1 MIRHNGMRWC
11 AALLIALALGGC
23 AEQRIRDEAN
33 HQMVAGAYEDSLA
46 TLDAGIAKYP
56 ESASLRVARRATQDT
71 VADKLLQQAAKEL
84 NAGKRSAAQTTL
96 KRLLEIEP
104 QNDHAQALLQ
114 TVKRDEQNAAALE
127 LSKQKSVSG
136 SQETALSAIET
147 ALRGDPKNHRLL
159 EAQAALEQQ
168 SGRRDV
174 PQAKGPT
181 AKQPINLDFR
191 DASVRMI
198 FEAMARSTGINF
210 ILDKDVRPDLK
221 TTVFLRQAKLEDA
234 LDLILSTTQLN
245 KKLMNGS
252 TILIYPNTPEKQR
265 DYQDLVVRAFYLTNA
280 EAKQTGAMLKTML
293 KIKDPYIDERSNM
306 VVIREPADVVRLA
319 ERLVELQDRNDAEVV
334 LEVEVLEVSSTKL
347 TQLGIQYP
355 NSFTLTPLSATGST
369 SLTLSDLKSLNS
381 DRIGVSTP
389 SVVLNLRRELGDT
402 DLLANPKIRAKNHE
416 KAKVLIGDK
425 LPVITT
431 TSTST
436 GFVSDSVQYVDV
448 GIKLEVEPSI
458 SPEDEV
464 SMKINLEV
472 SSLVNQITTRSG
484 TVAYQIGTRSANTV
498 LKLRDGETQLLAG
511 LIKTQQTTNSNR
523 IPGLGDIPLIGRLFS
538 SQTDNGVRN
547 EIVLSITPRIVKP
560 AHRPDTN
567 FMEFWSGTETSARA
581 RRTLPDG
588 KLPAELKVVDGAP
601 ASPAAAQPSEPT
613 ESGEPAAVAP
623 QEGGSITLTMNGPSA
638 AKVGETFSVSL
649 NLRTDTAL
657 RSVPIQFS
665 YDKERFA
672 FDGVEAGGMFS
683 GQKTAPNV
691 AKTDLPAVG
700 RVMVTLSSTED
711 APITGQG
718 EWAKLRFR
726 AKAAGTGAISV
737 ATATPIG
744 MTAAPQ
750 PPQMPAPVSISVK

>member
-1 MIRHNGMRWC
+1 VIRHNGARWC
-11 AALLIALALGGC
+11 AALLIALALCGC
-23 AEQRIRDEAN
+23 AEQRIRDEAS
-33 HQMVAGAYEDSLA
+33 HQLSAGAYEDALA
-46 TLDAGIAKYP
+46 TLDTGITQYP
-56 ESASLRVARRATQDT
+56 DSATLRVARHTTQDT
-71 VADKLLQQAAKEL
+71 IADKLLQQAAKEL
-84 NAGKRSAAQTTL
+84 NVGKRSAAQTTL

-104 QNDHAQALLQ
+104 QNDHARALLQ
-114 TVKRDEQNAAALE
+114 SVKRDEQNAAALE
-127 LSKQKSVSG
+127 LAKQKTGTG
-136 SQETALSAIET
+136 SAEAALTAIEA
-147 ALRGDPKNHRLL
+147 ALRGDPKNRQLL
-159 EAQAALEQQ
+159 DAQAALEQSRQ
-168 SGRRDV
+168 RDL
-174 PQAKGPT
+174 PQAKSG
-181 AKQPINLDFR
+181 ASKQPINLDFR

-280 EAKQTGAMLKTML
+280 DAKQTAAMLKTML
-293 KIKDPYIDERSNM
+293 KVRDPFIDERSNM
-306 VVIREPADVVRLA
+306 VLIRESADVVRLA
-319 ERLVELQDRNDAEVV
+319 ERLVELQDRNDSEVV

-355 NSFTLTPLSATGST
+355 NSFTLTPLSATGAT

-416 KAKVLIGDK
+416 NAKVLIGDK

-436 GFVSDSVQYVDV
+436 GFVSESVQYVDV

-458 SPEDEV
+458 SPEDDV

-484 TVAYQIGTRSANTV
+484 TTAYQIGTRSANTV

-511 LIKTQQTTNSNR
+511 LIKTQQTSNASR

-560 AHRPDTN
+560 AHRPETN
-567 FMEFWSGTETSARA
+567 FMEFWSGTETNARA
-581 RRTLPDG
+581 RRTLQDG
-588 KLPAELKVVDGAP
+588 QAPAEAKPGDGTAVN
-601 ASPAAAQPSEPT
+601 PAAGQ
-613 ESGEPAAVAP
+613 AAAGSDNASVAAAD
-623 QEGGSITLTMNGPSA
+623 GGSIALTMNGPST
-638 AKVGETFSVSL
+638 AKVGEAFWVTL

-657 RSVPIQFS
+657 RSVPVQFA

-672 FDGVEAGGMFS
+672 FDGVEAGAMFS
-683 GQKTAPNV
+683 AQKAAPNL

-700 RVMVTLSSTED
+700 RVMVTLSGAD
-711 APITGQG
+711 NAPITGQG

-744 MTAAPQ
+744 TTAAPQ

>member
-1 MIRHNGMRWC
+1 MT
-11 AALLIALALGGC
+11 
-23 AEQRIRDEAN
+23 
-33 HQMVAGAYEDSLA
+33 

-56 ESASLRVARRATQDT
+56 ESATLRVARRTTQDT
-71 VADKLLQQAAKEL
+71 IADRLIQQAGKEL
-84 NAGKRSAAQTTL
+84 NAGKRTAAQATL

-104 QNDHAQALLQ
+104 QNDHALALLQ
-114 TVKRDEQNAAALE
+114 SVKRDEQTAAALE
-127 LSKQKSVSG
+127 TAKQKAGSG
-136 SQETALSAIET
+136 TPEAALTAIEG
-147 ALRGDPKNHRLL
+147 ALRGDPKNRHLL

-168 SGRRDV
+168 SRQRDL
-174 PQAKGPT
+174 PQAKGGT
-181 AKQPINLDFR
+181 SKQPINLDFR

-221 TTVFLRQAKLEDA
+221 TTVFIRQAKLEDA

-245 KKLMNGS
+245 KKMMNGS

-280 EAKQTGAMLKTML
+280 DAKQTGTMLKTML
-293 KIKDPYIDERSNM
+293 KIREPYIDERANM
-306 VVIREPADVVRLA
+306 VVIRESPDVVRLA
-319 ERLVELQDRNDAEVV
+319 ERLVELQDRNDSEVV

-355 NSFTLTPLSATGST
+355 NSFTLTPLSATGAT
-369 SLTLSDLKSLNS
+369 SLTLSDFKGLNS

-389 SVVLNLRRELGDT
+389 SAVLNLRRELGDT

-416 KAKVLIGDK
+416 KAKILIGDK

-436 GFVSDSVQYVDV
+436 GFVSESVQYIDV
-448 GIKLEVEPSI
+448 GLKLEVEPSI
-458 SPEDEV
+458 SPDDEV

-472 SSLVNQITTRSG
+472 SSLTNQITTRSG

-498 LKLRDGETQLLAG
+498 LKLHDGETQLLAG
-511 LIKTQQTTNSNR
+511 LIKTQQTSSAAR
-523 IPGLGDIPLIGRLFS
+523 IPGLGDIPLLGRLFS

-547 EIVLSITPRIVKP
+547 EIVLSITPRVVKP
-560 AHRPDTN
+560 SHRPDTS
-567 FMEFWSGTETSARA
+567 FMEFWSGTETNARA

-588 KLPAELKVVDGAP
+588 QASANGKTGDSTPAAGAAP
-601 ASPAAAQPSEPT
+601 AATDQPAAANEQPTATASDD
-613 ESGEPAAVAP
+613 
-623 QEGGSITLTMNGPSA
+623 GGSIALTMSGPSA
-638 AKVGETFSVSL
+638 AKAGEAFWISL

-657 RSVPIQFS
+657 RSMPIQLA

-672 FDGVEAGGMFS
+672 FDGIEAGSLFS
-683 GQKTAPNV
+683 GQKAAPNL

-700 RVMVTLSSTED
+700 RVMVTLSAAD
-711 APITGQG
+711 NAPLTGQG

-737 ATATPIG
+737 ATATPVG
-744 MTAAPQ
+744 LTTAPQ

>member
-33 HQMVAGAYEDSLA
+33 HQMVADAYEDSLA

-56 ESASLRVARRATQDT
+56 ESATLRVARHTTQDA

-84 NAGKRSAAQTTL
+84 NASKRSAAQTTL

-114 TVKRDEQNAAALE
+114 TVRRDEQNAAALE
-127 LSKQKSVSG
+127 LSKQKTGSG
-136 SQETALSAIET
+136 SQEAALTAVEA
-147 ALRGDPKNHRLL
+147 ALRGDPKNRRLL
-159 EAQAALEQQ
+159 DAQAALEQQ
-168 SGRRDV
+168 SGRRDI
-174 PQAKGPT
+174 PQAKGAA

-234 LDLILSTTQLN
+234 IDLILSTTQLN

-280 EAKQTGAMLKTML
+280 DAKQTAAMLKTML
-293 KIKDPYIDERSNM
+293 KIKDPFIDERTHM
-306 VVIREPADVVRLA
+306 VMIRESADVVRLA
-319 ERLVELQDRNDAEVV
+319 ERLVELQDRNDSEVV

-355 NSFTLTPLSATGST
+355 NSFTLTPLSATGAT
-369 SLTLSDLKSLNS
+369 SLTLSDLKSMNS

-458 SPEDEV
+458 SPDDEV

-472 SSLVNQITTRSG
+472 SSLTSQMTTRSG
-484 TVAYQIGTRSANTV
+484 TTAYQIGTRSANTV

-511 LIKTQQTTNSNR
+511 LIKTQQTSNSNR

-560 AHRPDTN
+560 AHRPDSN
-567 FMEFWSGTETSARA
+567 FMEFWSGTETNARA
-581 RRTLPDG
+581 RRVLQDG
-588 KLPAELKVVDGAP
+588 QAPAALKVADGTP
-601 ASPAAAQPSEPT
+601 ATPAAAQTRRHCGSERS
-613 ESGEPAAVAP
+613 SGC
-623 QEGGSITLTMNGPSA
+623 
-638 AKVGETFSVSL
+638 
-649 NLRTDTAL
+649 
-657 RSVPIQFS
+657 
-665 YDKERFA
+665 
-672 FDGVEAGGMFS
+672 
-683 GQKTAPNV
+683 
-691 AKTDLPAVG
+691 
-700 RVMVTLSSTED
+700 
-711 APITGQG
+711 
-718 EWAKLRFR
+718 
-726 AKAAGTGAISV
+726 
-737 ATATPIG
+737 
-744 MTAAPQ
+744 
-750 PPQMPAPVSISVK
+750 